1 LSIYYDA
8 KIFDMKTNGNTTS
21 IELAAMTTHLLSCV
35 AKTWG
40 MSEEEALRRVLEE
53 ANTKVDLPNKEARLD
68 AFKELQRRLNL
79 TPAKAAEWQE
89 AIRDARR

>member
-1 LSIYYDA
+1 
-8 KIFDMKTNGNTTS
+8 MKTNGNRTS
-21 IELAAMTTHLLSCV
+21 IELDAVTTNLLSCV
-35 AKTWG
+35 ARTWG
-40 MSEEEALRRVLEE
+40 ISEEEALRRVLEE
-53 ANTKVDLPNKEARLD
+53 ANTKANLPNKEVRLD